1 MTQAFS
7 GQLAALRLLCRTALM
22 AALMAAGAL
31 FHLSLGP
38 VPFTLQDMCVA
49 LAGLVLGPRH
59 GLYAVGLYIL
69 AGCAGLPVFSG
80 GRAGLGHLIG
90 PTGGYLAGFLLL
102 AFCAGLG
109 GRSAAAEG
117 RQAARKTGSTATEG
131 GRAAGEA
138 GDAESEKGPATT
150 GERRAAAV
158 SLRAFCSAL
167 AWTLCGWALM
177 YAAGSLWLMWTM
189 NLSSAQALSVGV
201 LPFLPAAA
209 VKLPFCLLIWRT
221 LRQRELLPE

>member
-7 GQLAALRLLCRTALM
+7 GQLAALHLLCRTALM

-38 VPFTLQDMCVA
+38 VPFTLQDMFVA

-59 GLYAVGLYIL
+59 GPYAVGLYIL

-90 PTGGYLAGFLLL
+90 PTGGYLAGFMLL
-102 AFCAGLG
+102 AFCSGLG
-109 GRSAAAEG
+109 GRLAAAKSG
-117 RQAARKTGSTATEG
+117 QAAEKSASATTKN
-131 GRAAGEA
+131 GRAAK
-138 GDAESEKGPATT
+138 D
-150 GERRAAAV
+150 
-158 SLRAFCSAL
+158 SLRALWPAL
-167 AWTLCGWALM
+167 AWTVCGWALM
-177 YAAGSLWLMWTM
+177 YAAGASWLMWTM
-189 NLSSAQALSVGV
+189 NLSSFQGLSLGV

-209 VKLPFCLLIWRT
+209 IKLPLCLLLWRA
-221 LRQRELLPE
+221 LRRRELLPG

>member
-1 MTQAFS
+1 MS
-7 GQLAALRLLCRTALM
+7 ALI
-22 AALMAAGAL
+22 AAGAL

-38 VPFTLQDMCVA
+38 VPFTLQDMFVA

-90 PTGGYLAGFLLL
+90 PTGGYLAAFLLL
-102 AFCAGLG
+102 AFCSGLG
-109 GRSAAAEG
+109 GRAGAAA
-117 RQAARKTGSTATEG
+117 KS
-131 GRAAGEA
+131 GRAANA
-138 GDAESEKGPATT
+138 F
-150 GERRAAAV
+150 
-158 SLRAFCSAL
+158 LRVLWPAL

-177 YAAGSLWLMWTM
+177 YAAGSAWLMWTM
-189 NLSSAQALSVGV
+189 DLSSTQALSLGV

-209 VKLPFCLLIWRT
+209 IKLPLCLLLWRE
-221 LRQRELLPE
+221 LQRRELLPE